1 MNSVDRR
8 RGQAEKCFRKGKT
21 KLGEDEGGLVEY
33 CSGEGIESS
42 GKAGGVEGSREYSLS
57 LQIVNLVNA
66 FSLTPIPLF
75 STTLSQH

>member
-21 KLGEDEGGLVEY
+21 KLGEHE
-33 CSGEGIESS
+33 GEGIESS
-42 GKAGGVEGSREYSLS
+42 GKAGVEGSREYSLS
-57 LQIVNLVNA
+57 LQMVNLVNA

-75 STTLSQH
+75 STTLSQL